1 MYNLAEISA
10 LSNLSVSFHEQVC
23 ITSAQQMVKNIM
35 NIILHRYF
43 PYMVPSGSSV
53 VLVSCLQSTF
63 RKSSNWRLKSVDE
76 LMSMAE
82 KPVDTLSEGN
92 LTQRWGCELGEQFSC
107 FVLKKVGCLALSQDC

>member
-1 MYNLAEISA
+1 VL
-10 LSNLSVSFHEQVC
+10 
-23 ITSAQQMVKNIM
+23 
-35 NIILHRYF
+35 
-43 PYMVPSGSSV
+43 SGSSV
-53 VLVSCLQSTF
+53 ILVSCLQSTF
-63 RKSSNWRLKSVDE
+63 RKSSNWQLKSVDE